1 MAGLAGVKFLEDVGG
16 ELGVL
21 SDEGVEVMAGQC
33 WGVDGQVGVSGHASA
48 MEDAEGVSAEGGV
61 GLTMLEGG
69 SLLGFVALSSLAR
82 GWWLGSVDVVE
93 VPRWGR

>member
-1 MAGLAGVKFLEDVGG
+1 MGVEFLEEVGG

-21 SDEGVEVMAGQC
+21 PDEGVKFVVGRC
-33 WGVDGQVGVSGHASA
+33 RGVDGQVGVSRHSLA
-48 MEDAEGVSAEGGV
+48 MEDAEGVPAEGGV

-69 SLLGFVALSSLAR
+69 SLLGFAALSSLVR
-82 GWWLGSVDVVE
+82 GWWLGGVDVVE